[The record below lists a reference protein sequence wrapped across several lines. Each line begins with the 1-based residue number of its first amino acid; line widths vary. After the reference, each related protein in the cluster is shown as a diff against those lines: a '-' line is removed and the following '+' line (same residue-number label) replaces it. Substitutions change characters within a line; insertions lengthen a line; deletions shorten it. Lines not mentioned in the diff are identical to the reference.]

1 MASIK
6 LQFTVFFIF
15 LSHSKPM
22 AKWFSYSGIWKT
34 YSLTTRMTNGA
45 IFGTQ
50 GTFQLKS
57 LYQCFSGRSILHPV
71 YKWLWQCSCQNKHK
85 VFFWLLIKDRLSTR
99 ELLRRKNMTL
109 PNFNYVL
116 CNGSIEESLIHLFL
130 DCPFAIQCWAW
141 INVQVEQSADPFQN
155 LDNFKVQLQVP
166 FFMEIIV
173 LMSWTIWKI
182 RNDMIFRQEN
192 PSFQAAKDFFK
203 SELQYL
209 LLRVRRKFI
218 PGFTQWI
225 ANLA

>member
-1 MASIK
+1 VLADGINQTPIHSLFHLPLSQQAHGQMVQ
-6 LQFTVFFIF
+6 LQWDLENLQLDNT
-15 LSHSKPM
+15 HD
-22 AKWFSYSGIWKT
+22 KWSYIWNSGNFSVKK
-34 YSLTTRMTNGA
+34 A
-45 IFGTQ
+45 
-50 GTFQLKS
+50 
-57 LYQCFSGRSILHPV
+57 YQCISGQSILHPV

-85 VFFWLLIKDRLSTR
+85 VFFWLLIKARLSTR
-99 ELLRRKNMTL
+99 ELLRRHYQIST
-109 PNFNYVL
+109 VL
-116 CNGSIEESLIHLFL
+116 CNGSIEESLIHLFF
-130 DCPFAIQCWAW
+130 DCPFATQCWAW
-141 INVQVEQSADPFQN
+141 INVQVDQSADPIQN

-192 PSFQAAKDFFK
+192 PSFQATKDFFK
-203 SELQYL
+203 SELRYL